1 MRTIRIGSGAGYSGD
16 RIEPAVELA
25 EKGDIQ
31 YLVFECLGERTV
43 ALAQQARMKN
53 PDSGYDPLLEE
64 RMRAVLPVCASQGIR
79 IVTNMGAANPLAA
92 ARKTAEIARSL
103 GLSSLKIAAI
113 VGDDVLDACKE
124 RDLPIMEFDGT
135 IKQLGNRLLSANA
148 YLGAEPIA
156 EALSAGADI
165 VITGRASDPALF
177 LAPMI
182 HAFGWAMDDWNLL
195 GQGTVA
201 GHLLECAGQITG
213 GYFADPGYKDIP
225 DLARLG
231 FPIGEVGEDGGL
243 VITKVKGSGGAV
255 TAQTC
260 KEQLLYEVHDPTQY
274 IQPDVVAD
282 FSQVKV
288 EEIAPNRVRV
298 SGGRGT
304 KRTGTLKVS
313 VGYVDSY
320 IGEGQ
325 ISYAGPGALARGRLA
340 LEIVRERLKL
350 TGVAASELWF
360 ELIGVDSLHGANLA
374 AKANEP
380 YEVRVRVTGRTENL
394 REAVRIG
401 NEVETLYTNGPAA
414 GGGAVGVERFDLVA
428 DSDSFAQI
436 FGAAGDAHADLVRLA
451 GARGDLSPVQRV
463 DADQLEPPVAGGD
476 AGEFQP
482 LANDFQRQP
491 PPRQCA
497 GAGIGN
503 LALAD
508 IAVDVAN
515 RDLQRAGTFC
525 SPSAA
530 DPHAV
535 RRDLLDLHLRKI
547 RDHVGLDILRGI
559 VHLVEQLL
567 LAGLRRH
574 RAAGAFD
581 LGDDQA
587 AVFADFAD
595 RKAEPREIGNVLV
608 AGVGEVAAGDLAG
621 AFKQMSGD
629 GALPQQ
635 VPVIH
640 RPAEGVNHRRQ
651 KQRGIGGAPGDHDIG
666 AAGERL
672 RDRLGAEIGIGR
684 Q

>member
-43 ALAQQARMKN
+43 ALAQQARMKD
-53 PDSGYDPLLEE
+53 PDGGYDPLLEE
-64 RMRAVLPVCASQGIR
+64 RIRAVLPVCAAKGIK

-92 ARKTAEIARSL
+92 ARKTAEIAKSL
-103 GLSSLKIAAI
+103 GLSSLRIAA
-113 VGDDVLDACKE
+113 VAGDDVLEAC
-124 RDLPIMEFDGT
+124 RAGDLPIMEFDGT
-135 IKQLGNRLLSANA
+135 IRQLGNRLLSANA
-148 YLGAEPIA
+148 YLGAGPIA
-156 EALSAGADI
+156 EALSGGADI

-231 FPIGEVGEDGGL
+231 FPIGEVGEDGSL
-243 VITKVKGSGGAV
+243 VVTKVAGSGGAV

-260 KEQLLYEVHDPTQY
+260 KEQLLYEVHDPSQY

-288 EEIAPNRVRV
+288 EEIGADRVRV

-350 TGVAASELWF
+350 SGVAASEWRF
-360 ELIGVDSLHGANLA
+360 ELIGVDSLHGAQVSA
-374 AKANEP
+374 HANEP
-380 YEVRVRVTGRTENL
+380 YEVRVRVAGRTENL

-414 GGGAVGVERFDLVA
+414 GGGAFKSARDVVA
-428 DSDSFAQI
+428 VASV
-436 FGAAGDAHADLVRLA
+436 LLPRELA
-451 GARGDLSPVQRV
+451 KPSVQF
-463 DADQLEPPVAGGD
+463 L
-476 AGEFQP
+476 
-482 LANDFQRQP
+482 
-491 PPRQCA
+491 
-497 GAGIGN
+497 GAG
-503 LALAD
+503 
-508 IAVDVAN
+508 
-515 RDLQRAGTFC
+515 
-525 SPSAA
+525 
-530 DPHAV
+530 
-535 RRDLLDLHLRKI
+535 K
-547 RDHVGLDILRGI
+547 
-559 VHLVEQLL
+559 
-567 LAGLRRH
+567 
-574 RAAGAFD
+574 
-581 LGDDQA
+581 
-587 AVFADFAD
+587 
-595 RKAEPREIGNVLV
+595 
-608 AGVGEVAAGDLAG
+608 
-621 AFKQMSGD
+621 
-629 GALPQQ
+629 
-635 VPVIH
+635 
-640 RPAEGVNHRRQ
+640 
-651 KQRGIGGAPGDHDIG
+651 
-666 AAGERL
+666 
-672 RDRLGAEIGIGR
+672 
-684 Q
+684 